1 MLCTKCA
8 GILPRQAQVRK
19 ADDSAAEADRSSCV
33 VCVFGLYRKSLNVT
47 GAKNGIFFEFSLCLS
62 RACLGKMIVYI
73 YIYGSK
79 MPFFAAISVLVSL
92 VLWGSI
98 WGLQGAVLS
107 VPLLAAM
114 KVALV
119 RTQASNLP
127 RGA

>member
-1 MLCTKCA
+1 
-8 GILPRQAQVRK
+8 
-19 ADDSAAEADRSSCV
+19 
-33 VCVFGLYRKSLNVT
+33 
-47 GAKNGIFFEFSLCLS
+47 
-62 RACLGKMIVYI
+62 
-73 YIYGSK
+73 

-119 RTQASNLP
+119 RTQARNLP

>member
-1 MLCTKCA
+1 MSL
-8 GILPRQAQVRK
+8 VRK
-19 ADDSAAEADRSSCV
+19 TASFLSFLY
-33 VCVFGLYRKSLNVT
+33 VCPEPVLAKGSFLYIN
-47 GAKNGIFFEFSLCLS
+47 
-62 RACLGKMIVYI
+62 
-73 YIYGSK
+73 GSK
-79 MPFFAAISVLVSL
+79 IPFFAAISVLVSL

-119 RTQASNLP
+119 RTQARNLP